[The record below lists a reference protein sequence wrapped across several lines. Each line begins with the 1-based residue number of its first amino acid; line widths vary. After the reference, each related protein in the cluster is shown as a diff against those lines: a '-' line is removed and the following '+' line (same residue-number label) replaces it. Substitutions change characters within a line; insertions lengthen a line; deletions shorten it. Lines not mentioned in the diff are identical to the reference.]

1 MALIMMD
8 LEEISRRSIIWSNR
22 AIFWGRGLTKSN
34 KRINFNQNIRLKS
47 ALLLLLGSLVFYTSR
62 GQYYLRGEI
71 RDENNGLMPNVK
83 IRLHSSGY
91 LYYSGSTGAFGIPI
105 SQLNDSLTLVAD
117 GYEDR
122 TMRVD
127 ANEFQTIRLRPIF
140 RTTAAP
146 PPSRGLMSL
155 TKDWRPFNK
164 TNWTVDG
171 ETYSS
176 LVENAFIPA
185 AKYPETGFAVRID
198 KASYSNVRRFLNM
211 GSTIPPDAVRI
222 EELLNYFNFGYT
234 DPPPDSCF
242 TLSSHLSDCPWNEGD
257 QLLFLQVCAR
267 KLDPARIPPANLV
280 FLIDASGSMDLPNKL
295 PLIKS
300 AFSLLVNNLR
310 PVDTVSIVVYGS
322 MVGVWLPPTSG
333 QEKKKI
339 LESIDSL
346 APGGSTPGEAGIR
359 AAFRVAKSQ
368 MIKGGNNRVIL
379 ATDGDFNE
387 GETSEEELEKLVTQY
402 KDWGIYLTCLGV
414 GMGNYKDSKL
424 EVLAKKGNGNFAYLD
439 DEEEAE
445 KVLVREFTQTVY
457 AVADDAYLNINFN
470 PAIVKDYRLIGFDNK
485 IKALSDSLSGIQGGE
500 VGSGHSLLALFEL
513 TPVSPDSLAAR
524 GRDRLARVVLNYRLP
539 HDSLERVTS
548 YSCPNRWIAF
558 HDLQPCYRFASS
570 IALFGGLLKKS
581 PFMKQADWKDVIE
594 MAQDSRDPDDGMQQE
609 FISLI
614 EKARKIY
621 GKGKRVRGERVVRV
635 DR

>member
-1 MALIMMD
+1 M
-8 LEEISRRSIIWSNR
+8 
-22 AIFWGRGLTKSN
+22 
-34 KRINFNQNIRLKS
+34 
-47 ALLLLLGSLVFYTSR
+47 LLLGSLVFCTSQA
-62 GQYYLRGEI
+62 QYYLRGEI

-83 IRLHSSGY
+83 IRLHSNGY
-91 LYYSGSTGAFGIPI
+91 LYYSGNTGAFGIPI
-105 SQLNDSLTLVAD
+105 SQLADSLTVVAA
-117 GYEDR
+117 GYEDKS
-122 TMRVD
+122 MRVD
-127 ANEFQTIRLRPIF
+127 ANEYQTIRLKPIF

-146 PPSRGLMSL
+146 QPSKGLMSL

-164 TNWTVDG
+164 SNWTVAG

-176 LVENAFIPA
+176 LVENDFIPA

-234 DPPPDSCF
+234 DPPADSCF
-242 TLSSHLSDCPWNEGD
+242 TLNSHLSDCPWNEDD

-310 PVDTVSIVVYGS
+310 PVDTVTIVVYGA
-322 MVGVWLPPTSG
+322 MVGVWMPPTSG

-339 LESIDSL
+339 LQSIDSL
-346 APGGSTPGEAGIR
+346 TPGGSTPGEAGIR

-387 GETSEEELEKLVTQY
+387 GETSEEELEKLVSQY

-439 DEEEAE
+439 DEQEAE

-457 AVADDAYLNINFN
+457 AVADDAYLNIDFN
-470 PAIVKDYRLIGFDNK
+470 PKVVKNYRLIGFDNK
-485 IKALSDSLSGIQGGE
+485 IKALTDSLSGIQGGE

-513 TPVSPDSLAAR
+513 TPVSEDALSGAN
-524 GRDRLARVVLNYRLP
+524 DRLARVILNYKLP
-539 HDSLERVTS
+539 HDSVEKVTS
-548 YSCPNRWIAF
+548 YNCPNRMVAF

-581 PFMKQADWKDVIE
+581 PFMKQADWKEVIE
-594 MAQDSRDPDDGMQQE
+594 MAQESSDPDDGMQQE
-609 FISLI
+609 FIGLI

-621 GKGKRVRGERVVRV
+621 ARSKRARGEKIVKV